1 MKKALIAAS
10 LMMIMAACNNQ
21 NSATSGVSEDA
32 STSQGVSANA
42 DNADAPV
49 FEFVQSTY
57 DFGTIKSGEK
67 VSYDF
72 KFKNV
77 GKTPLIIS
85 DAQATCGCTVPEKPN
100 GPIAPGEEGVIKVV
114 FNSEGKFGKQDKVI
128 TLTSNANPP
137 VTELHI
143 VGEIEENKQ

>member
-1 MKKALIAAS
+1 MKNSLIAAS
-10 LMMIMAACNNQ
+10 LIIMMAACNNQ
-21 NSATSGVSEDA
+21 NSATSSVSETAATSQDVSNTVNSEDA
-32 STSQGVSANA
+32 
-42 DNADAPV
+42 PI
-49 FEFVQSTY
+49 FEFAKSTY

-100 GPIAPGEEGVIKVV
+100 HPIAPGEEGVIKVV
-114 FNSEGKFGKQDKVI
+114 FNSEGKFGKQDKVVTI
-128 TLTSNANPP
+128 TSNANPST
-137 VTELHI
+137 VQLHV
-143 VGEIEENKQ
+143 VGEIEEKK